1 MITARGTCVIGALAL
16 CSLVNAAEKTPQWS
30 PDFKPFNGTY
40 QIYSGSLSELQPP
53 TPTDKQASVMLNG
66 AAARDLFDQIGP
78 DVKRNESCSSD
89 PGFRQRRKGHLDC
102 VHTKEDGY
110 RCYFGINLRTGKSTY
125 GSIC

>member
-1 MITARGTCVIGALAL
+1 MGTLAL
-16 CSLVNAAEKTPQWS
+16 LSLVNAAEKTPQWS

-53 TPTDKQASVMLNG
+53 TATDKQASVMLSG
-66 AAARDLFDQIGP
+66 RIARDLFDQIGP
-78 DVKRNESCSSD
+78 DVKRDKVCSAD

-102 VHTKEDGY
+102 IHTKEDGY
-110 RCYFGINLRTGKSTY
+110 QCYFGIDLRTGRSTY